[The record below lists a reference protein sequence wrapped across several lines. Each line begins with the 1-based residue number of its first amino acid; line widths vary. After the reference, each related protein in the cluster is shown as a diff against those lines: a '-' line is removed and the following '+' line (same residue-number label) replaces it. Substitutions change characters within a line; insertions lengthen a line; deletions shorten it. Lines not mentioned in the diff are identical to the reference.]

1 MTAIHQATSDDLDRL
16 VPLFDGY
23 RQFYRQPSDQAG
35 VRAFLLNRFK
45 HSESVI
51 FIATRDKHAV
61 GFTQLYPSFS
71 SISMAPIYVLSDL
84 YVAPNARKHGIGRQ
98 LLEATA
104 DFGRFVGACQLTLET
119 AKTNSTAQALY
130 EACGWIRDNEFYT
143 YQITLTP
150 MR

>member
-1 MTAIHQATSDDLDRL
+1 MIEIHQATSDDLDRL

-23 RQFYRQPSDQAG
+23 RQFYRQPTDLLAA
-35 VRAFLLNRFK
+35 RAFLLERFK

-51 FIATRDKHAV
+51 FIATRDNDAV

-71 SISMAPIYVLSDL
+71 SISLARIYVLSDL
-84 YVAPNARKHGIGRQ
+84 FVALHARKQGIGRQ
-98 LLEATA
+98 LLDAAA
-104 DFGRFVGACQLTLET
+104 DFGRFVGASQLTLET
-119 AKTNSTAQALY
+119 AKTNTAAQTLY
-130 EACGWIRDNEFYT
+130 EAHGWIRDNDFYV